1 MYKLLLLLNLIAVIF
16 KQADCSQANL
26 VSRSINN
33 FGFELLKQMLNH
45 NGQTNHFESPLSIGS
60 ALTML
65 ANGAHGATQTE
76 LLSVLQYHNDINAIN
91 SEWKQIIN
99 SIQNQ
104 TSSMNEVAFGDKI
117 IARRGTY
124 ILESFRNII
133 KNYFDGEID
142 VVKDNI
148 EERINGWVREK
159 THGIIKTLVDKVEP
173 NLRLAIFNAIYFKG
187 IWNSKFKISETDKSA
202 TFYNKGNINILIT

>member
-1 MYKLLLLLNLIAVIF
+1 MYKLLLLFNLVAMIL

-33 FGFELLKQMLNH
+33 FGFELLKQMLDH
-45 NGQTNHFESPLSIGS
+45 DGQTNHFESPLSIGS

-65 ANGAHGATQTE
+65 ANGARGTTQTE
-76 LLSVLQYHNDINAIN
+76 LRSVLQYHNDINAIN

-99 SIQNQ
+99 SIQNEI
-104 TSSMNEVAFGDKI
+104 SSNEVAFGDKI

-124 ILESFRNII
+124 IWERFRNII

-142 VVKDNI
+142 VVKNNI
-148 EERINGWVREK
+148 EERINGWVREN

-187 IWNSKFKISETDKSA
+187 IWHSKFKKSETDKSA
-202 TFYNKGNINILIT
+202 TFYNKGNINTLIT